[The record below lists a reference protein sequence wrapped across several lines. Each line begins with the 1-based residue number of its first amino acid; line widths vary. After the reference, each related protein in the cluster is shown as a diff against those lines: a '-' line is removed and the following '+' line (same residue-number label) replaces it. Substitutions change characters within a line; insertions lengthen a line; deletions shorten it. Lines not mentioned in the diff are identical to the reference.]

1 MATRK
6 GTITVWKLGYAA
18 HLRQRGRGVVTVSLI
33 APASEAHASEEK
45 TLLSDQ
51 SEVRTKQQTSGL
63 KTRRCTKHSLKACCL
78 VRKIERKKGGN
89 NKYNADAVIDL
100 TYGGG
105 QRSGNGRA
113 GCSV

>member
-45 TLLSDQ
+45 RCCQIKAKYEPNKWLKNSPLHKAQFESMLLST
-51 SEVRTKQQTSGL
+51 ENR
-63 KTRRCTKHSLKACCL
+63 
-78 VRKIERKKGGN
+78 EKKRG
-89 NKYNADAVIDL
+89 
-100 TYGGG
+100 
-105 QRSGNGRA
+105 
-113 GCSV
+113 